1 MSITRNATIFAAINS
16 VTTLVFLTTLNRLVT
31 SRQFDEIAP
40 WAIAYGLIWAISG
53 AVLGI
58 TDKARNYRG
67 NVDVQYSLIS
77 SVVGLAALWLSKLF
91 LPAIMPVGYGNL
103 VLISLAIVVASAV
116 QYYFANK
123 DPKGISK
130 KEAFK

>member
-1 MSITRNATIFAAINS
+1 MKITRNATIFAVINS
-16 VTTLVFLTTLNRLVT
+16 VTTLVFLTHLNSLVT
-31 SRQFDEIAP
+31 SEQYNQIAP
-40 WAIAYGLIWAISG
+40 WAIVYGLIWAVSG

-67 NVDVQYSLIS
+67 NIDVQYSLIS
-77 SVVGLAALWLSKLF
+77 TLVSLVAFWLSKLF
-91 LPAIMPVGYGNL
+91 LPAIMPVGYGYMVL
-103 VLISLAIVVASAV
+103 VTAVLIIASAI

-123 DPKGISK
+123 DTKGIAK

>member
-1 MSITRNATIFAAINS
+1 MKITRNATIFAVINS
-16 VTTLVFLTTLNRLVT
+16 VTTLVFLTNLNRLVT
-31 SRQFDEIAP
+31 AEQFDEIAP
-40 WAIAYGLIWAISG
+40 WAIVYGLIWAVSG

-67 NVDVQYSLIS
+67 NIDLQYSLIS
-77 SVVGLAALWLSKLF
+77 SLVALATLWLSKLF
-91 LPAIMPVGYGNL
+91 LPAIMPVGYGYL
-103 VLISLAIVVASAV
+103 VLITLAIIVASAI

-123 DPKGISK
+123 DTKGIAK